1 MQRIFSLFK
10 KDILLGIKD
19 VFVILEVV
27 FAVIIMLMLI
37 FVFPKDIESETM
49 VYIYDKTGLIQN
61 VIDQYSE
68 SADLD
73 MNLDMFVDS
82 REDMIKGITKNKN
95 AMGVIISYG
104 DETLY
109 ETEML
114 VQPYTT
120 DAMMKFV
127 ETEMEDMLSMMHPPF
142 GTYPMDVYN
151 SVRITAL
158 QEGLRDEIP
167 FNKRLLPPILMMM
180 VGIIGLF
187 AMVSL
192 IGQERSDA
200 TIRAFRVTPT
210 GMWGFLLSKHLM
222 LIAVSCI
229 TFSVLYL
236 PVMATFQGY
245 LASLLIIILTV
256 IFGSTLGIILGTYI
270 ENPMSSIGLV
280 IGFMLILSLP
290 AISLFAPVF
299 SPGWIKFIPSYYTLF
314 GLDAAMFPDNNSHI
328 IWQSMGILAAI
339 DVVLVGLSGWVFS
352 IRIRKEA

>member
-1 MQRIFSLFK
+1 MQRILSLFK

-27 FAVIIMLMLI
+27 FAVVIMLLLL
-37 FVFPKDIESETM
+37 FVFPKDIEKEAM
-49 VYIYDKTGLIQN
+49 VYIYDETGLVQN
-61 VIDQYSE
+61 IIDQYSE
-68 SADLD
+68 DMELD
-73 MNLDMFVDS
+73 FDLDMFVDN
-82 REDMIKGITKNKN
+82 REDMIAGITKNKN

-109 ETEML
+109 KTEML

-120 DAMMKFV
+120 DAMMKYV
-127 ETEMEDMLSMMHPPF
+127 ETEMEDMLSILHPPF
-142 GTYPMDVYN
+142 GTYPLDVYN

-158 QEGLRDEIP
+158 QEGLRDELP
-167 FNKRLLPPILMMM
+167 FNKRMLPPILMIM
-180 VGIIGLF
+180 VGVMGLF

-210 GMWGFLLSKHLM
+210 GMLGFIFSKHLM
-222 LIAVSCI
+222 LLAVSLI
-229 TFSVLYL
+229 TFSILYI
-236 PVMATFQGY
+236 PVMGGFSGY
-245 LASLLIIILTV
+245 FPALIIILLTV
-256 IFGSTLGIILGTYI
+256 MFGSALGIILGTYI
-270 ENPMSSIGLV
+270 ESPMSSIGLV
-280 IGFMLILSLP
+280 ILSMMILSLP

-299 SPGWIKFIPSYYTLF
+299 SPTWMKFIPSYYTLF

-328 IWQSMGILAAI
+328 IWQSIGILGAI
-339 DVVLVGLSGWVFS
+339 DAVLLVFSSWVFS